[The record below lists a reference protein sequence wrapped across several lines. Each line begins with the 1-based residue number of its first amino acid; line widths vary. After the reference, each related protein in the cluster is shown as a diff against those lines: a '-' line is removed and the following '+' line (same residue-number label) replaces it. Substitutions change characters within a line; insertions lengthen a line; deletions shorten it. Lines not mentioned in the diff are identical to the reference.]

1 MGDDRFWSTFACV
14 FQHFIIIGSEVC
26 RKVCVLESG
35 DDFTHGG
42 DDLTR
47 AQHCATS
54 SVIFNIGDD
63 FTRAGTTLATCRYRL
78 RIE

>member
-1 MGDDRFWSTFACV
+1 MWLTRSGVNDRLLGVCHNIALIVAANILPSVIFFWQLSL

-42 DDLTR
+42 DDFTHV
-47 AQHCATS
+47 QHGATS
-54 SVIFNIGDD
+54 M
-63 FTRAGTTLATCRYRL
+63 
-78 RIE
+78 